1 MFKVVYAIDSLDPN
15 PDVWTFDTESEAC
28 AFAREEI
35 QRRVDF
41 VVSHS
46 PNPIPESV
54 YQNLWQSESSLVRI
68 ESE

>member
-41 VVSHS
+41 VTQHS
-46 PNPIPESV
+46 NTKISDTI
-54 YQNLWQSESSLVRI
+54 YQNLWESESSLVRI
-68 ESE
+68 EEV